1 MNTTVTAASVR
12 FTKRERLGVL
22 GIWVALGLA
31 ESAKAWISTRFAA
44 APLGWA
50 TVLLGNMPWWLMW
63 AGLTAPA
70 IALARRLRPER
81 GWLAFVA
88 GHGLAAVLLSLVHHV
103 VVGTL
108 YYYTRTRGSVFP
120 VGGRLVEMTLFL
132 QFTNF
137 FALYFVLN
145 LLTYFAIVAAYY
157 GLEYYKRYHAG
168 ELRPARLEAGMQQA
182 RLEALRMELNP
193 HFLFN
198 TLNAVAG
205 LVRRNEGAGAVNM
218 LARLSELLRATL
230 EQGSDPEVPLEKELE
245 LLSTYLDIERIRFGD
260 RLEVDV
266 IADATAR
273 TALVPPLILQPLVEN
288 AVRHGVAKH
297 SGRGRIE
304 VRAKSNADVLEL
316 SVVNTGTPGQT
327 LPVEAAAQ
335 TAGIGL
341 ANTRQRLTE
350 LYGRHWLVT
359 LEPPACGGRLR
370 VDPTPA
376 AIRERRRQG
385 RRCSARG
392 RTDAV

>member
-1 MNTTVTAASVR
+1 VTAASVR

-44 APLGWA
+44 QPLGWA

-168 ELRPARLEAGMQQA
+168 ELRAARLEAGMQQA

-350 LYGRHWLVT
+350 LYGRHGSFT
-359 LEPPACGGRLR
+359 LEPLAGGGAHALIRLPLRSESGGDRVVVAPPADGQ
-370 VDPTPA
+370 TP
-376 AIRERRRQG
+376 
-385 RRCSARG
+385 
-392 RTDAV
+392 V